1 MKNSIGIMLNTLKD
15 YNINLSMFIKIIDDK
30 TAMILLARKEEINI
44 DNDLYIVTDAVNLSN
59 IYKEEYSDI
68 VMPIN
73 NNYNKEDIKK
83 CVVNRLKKIVV
94 LKAYNILENHMDSII
109 DVVLVDCNK
118 NILSN
123 GITALKE
130 DKCPVCGS
138 NFHEEE

>member
-1 MKNSIGIMLNTLKD
+1 MLNTLKD
-15 YNINLSMFIKIIDDK
+15 YNINLSMFIKIVDDK

-44 DNDLYIVTDAVNLSN
+44 DNDLYIVTVAVNLSN

-68 VMPIN
+68 IMPIN